1 MNQGRAVSVCFDC
14 FVYVGSENV
23 FCKKTELFRSENMR
37 GIRRFY
43 KKRRGASFFD
53 FSQKRAGGFPK
64 AQHAQIYRPACGL
77 ARVQLCLF
85 QIQQDMAQ
93 GAGDAGVGE
102 LARLQKI
109 REFLCGRELKAAVS
123 HPRRQIFP
131 HILESCQSFP
141 WQ

>member
-1 MNQGRAVSVCFDC
+1 MLALAVL
-14 FVYVGSENV
+14 GAAA
-23 FCKKTELFRSENMR
+23 ELCGTDYGAIGVAVIAVMYLLQMC
-37 GIRRFY
+37 IRDR
-43 KKRRGASFFD
+43 
-53 FSQKRAGGFPK
+53 
-64 AQHAQIYRPACGL
+64 
-77 ARVQLCLF
+77 
-85 QIQQDMAQ
+85 DMAQ

-131 HILESCQSFP
+131 HLLESCQSFP